1 MALNTAS
8 CFVHVARSLAGL
20 VFRRFQTR
28 AHCPGPKP
36 SSDTT
41 GLKVDQPACTCWSVP
56 LCPSIQCEAGR
67 YCTVSALQF
76 LFYPAP
82 LLIHPRP
89 TPFIL
94 WEGSARQ
101 NRKDHSPIESVQLSG
116 FEYIDRA
123 GQPSA
128 QSNFRTF
135 SSPTKETL
143 NTLAAISSSPFPQP
157 NQLIIYF
164 LSLETFPFWIPL

>member
-1 MALNTAS
+1 MALYTAS

-28 AHCPGPKP
+28 AHCRGPKP
-36 SSDTT
+36 SSDAA
-41 GLKVDQPACTCWSVP
+41 GLKVDQPTCTCLSVS
-56 LCPSIQCEAGR
+56 LCPSIQCETGR

-82 LLIHPRP
+82 LLIHPRS

-94 WEGSARQ
+94 WEWSARQ
-101 NRKDHSPIESVQLSG
+101 KCKDHSPIESVQFSG

-123 GQPSA
+123 GQPAA

-135 SSPTKETL
+135 SPPTKETL
-143 NTLAAISSSPFPQP
+143 NTLAAISYSPFPQP

-164 LSLETFPFWIPL
+164 LSL